1 MVTGVGGI
9 RLTLN
14 LFKILKSD
22 DATLV
27 WWYSRPSTTS
37 NIKVREN
44 GRGRGVVQSE
54 GMDGST

>member
-37 NIKVREN
+37 NINVTEN
-44 GRGRGVVQSE
+44 GRGRGMVQGEGVV
-54 GMDGST
+54 